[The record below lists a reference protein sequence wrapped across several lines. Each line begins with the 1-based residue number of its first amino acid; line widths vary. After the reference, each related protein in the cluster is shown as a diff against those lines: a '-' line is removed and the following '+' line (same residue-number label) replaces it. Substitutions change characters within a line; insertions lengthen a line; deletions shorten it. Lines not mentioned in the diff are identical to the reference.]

1 MSSKAKRVS
10 NQIIQQRI
18 TTVVQ
23 VLSIMSSEAQKMSWF
38 QRFRISQS
46 FLWKKNIDCFFE
58 LASKNKKKEEK
69 EKKKEEEK
77 KEEKKREKREKRDK
91 EV

>member
-1 MSSKAKRVS
+1 MSSKSRKLS

-69 EKKKEEEK
+69 D
-77 KEEKKREKREKRDK
+77 EKRDK

>member
-10 NQIIQQRI
+10 NQIVQQRL

-23 VLSIMSSEAQKMSWF
+23 VLSIMSSEAEKMSWF

-69 EKKKEEEK
+69 KE
-77 KEEKKREKREKRDK
+77 EKREKRDK

>member
-1 MSSKAKRVS
+1 MSSKSRKLS
-10 NQIIQQRI
+10 NQIVQQRI

-58 LASKNKKKEEK
+58 LAGKNKKKEEK
-69 EKKKEEEK
+69 KE
-77 KEEKKREKREKRDK
+77 EKREKRDK

>member
-1 MSSKAKRVS
+1 MSSKSRKLS

-23 VLSIMSSEAQKMSWF
+23 VLSIMSSEAEKMSWF

-69 EKKKEEEK
+69 HEQ
-77 KEEKKREKREKRDK
+77 RDK

>member
-1 MSSKAKRVS
+1 MSSEARKLS

-23 VLSIMSSEAQKMSWF
+23 VLSIMSSEAQQMSWF
-38 QRFRISQS
+38 QRFRISQC

-69 EKKKEEEK
+69 H
-77 KEEKKREKREKRDK
+77 EKRDK

>member
-10 NQIIQQRI
+10 NQIVQQRI
-18 TTVVQ
+18 TTVVH
-23 VLSIMSSEAQKMSWF
+23 VFLILSSEARKMSWF

-58 LASKNKKKEEK
+58 LAGKNKKKEVVCVEGV
-69 EKKKEEEK
+69 EA
-77 KEEKKREKREKRDK
+77 
-91 EV
+91 

>member
-1 MSSKAKRVS
+1 MSSKARKVS

-18 TTVVQ
+18 TTAVQ
-23 VLSIMSSEAQKMSWF
+23 VLSIMSSEAEKMSWF
-38 QRFRISQS
+38 QRFRISQC
-46 FLWKKNIDCFFE
+46 FLWKKSIDCFFE

-69 EKKKEEEK
+69 N
-77 KEEKKREKREKRDK
+77 EKRDK

>member
-1 MSSKAKRVS
+1 MSSKSRNLS
-10 NQIIQQRI
+10 DQIVRLRI
-18 TTVVQ
+18 TTVLQ
-23 VLSIMSSEAQKMSWF
+23 VLSIMSSEAQLMSWF

-58 LASKNKKKEEK
+58 LASKNKK
-69 EKKKEEEK
+69 EEK
-77 KEEKKREKREKRDK
+77 KEEKREKRDK

>member
-1 MSSKAKRVS
+1 MSSKSRKLS
-10 NQIIQQRI
+10 NQIVQQRI

-23 VLSIMSSEAQKMSWF
+23 VLSIMSSEAEKMSWF
-38 QRFRISQS
+38 QRFRISQC

-69 EKKKEEEK
+69 N
-77 KEEKKREKREKRDK
+77 EKRDK

>member
-1 MSSKAKRVS
+1 MSSKARNLS
-10 NQIIQQRI
+10 DQIVRLRI
-18 TTVVQ
+18 TTVLQ
-23 VLSIMSSEAQKMSWF
+23 VLSIMSSEARQMSWF

-58 LASKNKKKEEK
+58 LASKSKKKD
-69 EKKKEEEK
+69 EKKDEK
-77 KEEKKREKREKRDK
+77 KEEKREKRDK

>member
-1 MSSKAKRVS
+1 MSSKSRKLS
-10 NQIIQQRI
+10 DQIVQQRI

-58 LASKNKKKEEK
+58 LAGKNKKKEEK
-69 EKKKEEEK
+69 KE
-77 KEEKKREKREKRDK
+77 EKREKRDK

>member
-1 MSSKAKRVS
+1 MSNKAKRVS
-10 NQIIQQRI
+10 NQIVQQRI

-23 VLSIMSSEAQKMSWF
+23 VLSIMSSEAEKMSWF

-69 EKKKEEEK
+69 KE
-77 KEEKKREKREKRDK
+77 EKREKRDK

>member
-1 MSSKAKRVS
+1 MSSKSRKLS

-23 VLSIMSSEAQKMSWF
+23 VLSIMSSEAEKMSWF
-38 QRFRISQS
+38 QRFRISQC

-69 EKKKEEEK
+69 EEK
-77 KEEKKREKREKRDK
+77 NEKRDK

>member
-1 MSSKAKRVS
+1 MSSKAKNLS
-10 NQIIQQRI
+10 DQIVRLRI

-23 VLSIMSSEAQKMSWF
+23 VLSIMSSEARQMSWF

-46 FLWKKNIDCFFE
+46 FLWKKDIDCFFE
-58 LASKNKKKEEK
+58 LASKTKKKEK
-69 EKKKEEEK
+69 
-77 KEEKKREKREKRDK
+77 KREKRDK

>member
-1 MSSKAKRVS
+1 MSSKAKKVS
-10 NQIIQQRI
+10 DQITQQRI
-18 TTVVQ
+18 TTVIQ
-23 VLSIMSSEAQKMSWF
+23 VLSIMSSEAEKMPWF

-69 EKKKEEEK
+69 H
-77 KEEKKREKREKRDK
+77 DK
-91 EV
+91 VQDPE

>member
-1 MSSKAKRVS
+1 MGSKARKVS
-10 NQIIQQRI
+10 NQIVQQRI

-69 EKKKEEEK
+69 
-77 KEEKKREKREKRDK
+77 KEEKDEKRDK

>member
-1 MSSKAKRVS
+1 MGSKARKVSKQIVQQRVS
-10 NQIIQQRI
+10 
-18 TTVVQ
+18 TVVQ

-58 LASKNKKKEEK
+58 LASKNKK
-69 EKKKEEEK
+69 EEK
-77 KEEKKREKREKRDK
+77 KEEKREKRDK

>member
-10 NQIIQQRI
+10 SQIVQQRI

-23 VLSIMSSEAQKMSWF
+23 VLSIMSSEARKMSWF

-58 LASKNKKKEEK
+58 LAGKNKKKEEK
-69 EKKKEEEK
+69 E
-77 KEEKKREKREKRDK
+77 EKREKRDK

>member
-1 MSSKAKRVS
+1 MSSKAKKVS

-23 VLSIMSSEAQKMSWF
+23 VLSIMSSEAQQMSWF

-69 EKKKEEEK
+69 HEKH
-77 KEEKKREKREKRDK
+77 DK
-91 EV
+91 EI

>member
-1 MSSKAKRVS
+1 MSSKARKVS
-10 NQIIQQRI
+10 NQIVQQRI

-23 VLSIMSSEAQKMSWF
+23 VLSIMSSEAEKMSWF
-38 QRFRISQS
+38 QRFRISQC

-69 EKKKEEEK
+69 NEKH
-77 KEEKKREKREKRDK
+77 DK

>member
-1 MSSKAKRVS
+1 MSSKSRKLS
-10 NQIIQQRI
+10 DQIIQQRI

-23 VLSIMSSEAQKMSWF
+23 VLSIMSSEARKMSWF

-58 LASKNKKKEEK
+58 LASKSKKKD
-69 EKKKEEEK
+69 EK
-77 KEEKKREKREKRDK
+77 KEEKKEEEKEEKKEEKREKRDK

>member
-1 MSSKAKRVS
+1 MSSKSRRVS
-10 NQIIQQRI
+10 NQIVQQRI

-69 EKKKEEEK
+69 KE
-77 KEEKKREKREKRDK
+77 EKREKRDK
-91 EV
+91 EI